1 MPKQARKATGISE
14 LTVNKKNNHY
24 TFGLLWNDE
33 NIILPYNRSIA
44 YSRFRSLEKRLAKK
58 PTIATKCKDTINDY
72 IVK

>member
-1 MPKQARKATGISE
+1 MPMQARKATGISE
-14 LTVNKKNNHY
+14 LTVNEKNNHY

-58 PTIATKCKDTINDY
+58 PTIATKHKDTINDY